1 MTKEA
6 QQQVRSEA
14 FSDELFKIA
23 AENVLGPDVDW
34 DNLTPEQLEKVAFL
48 RGLAKGLGRV
58 AGGAVGATR
67 STGKYLGNKFKDV
80 GSTCISFII
89 PTAPEVD
96 NFLAIWNNLNIRFII

>member
-34 DNLTPEQLEKVAFL
+34 DNLTPEQLKKDTAEKAE
-48 RGLAKGLGRV
+48 LA
-58 AGGAVGATR
+58 T
-67 STGKYLGNKFKDV
+67 KFKN
-80 GSTCISFII
+80 SYR
-89 PTAPEVD
+89 
-96 NFLAIWNNLNIRFII
+96 NITRRLSS